1 MSNIKKAI
9 IALSIILVIAVIV
22 LVVILVLNQNNNGN
36 NQQAAVSE
44 EEGIDA
50 YQKETDTTL
59 NRVTNRIDYYTVK
72 DCIGK
77 YYSYY
82 SILLNP
88 GMYYTGVSEEDLNQA
103 QTDNAQAI
111 YDMLDSQ
118 YITEKGI
125 TVDNLETNLKE
136 IEVITPYVTNMYI
149 NHRTDNMDIYVVEG
163 KIKTSITDAGEN
175 YKIILKLDLLNKT
188 FSVMPSEYVEEKY
201 GNFVEGQNLDI
212 EIADSIEKNNNNQ
225 YTYRTITEENYMKDL
240 FAELRNELLYDHEA
254 AYNHLNE
261 EYRSKKFAT
270 LEEFNSLV
278 ASREEEYKTM
288 ALAQYQVVQEDGY
301 TQYVLVDQNGKYYIF
316 NETGVMNYTTMLDTY
331 TVDLPEFIEKYN
343 ESTSAEKAGMNMQK
357 VVDALN
363 NEDYSYI
370 YSKLDDT
377 FKANNFGSVEK
388 FEEYIKNNLYISV
401 NVEYSNYNS
410 SGELHMYDVT
420 FKDKNNEN
428 SEPITKT
435 FIIKLLEGTDFVM
448 SFNV

>member
-1 MSNIKKAI
+1 MAKIKKAI
-9 IALSIILVIAVIV
+9 IALSIILVIAIIV
-22 LVVILVLNQNNNGN
+22 LVIILALNSNNNGN
-36 NQQAAVSE
+36 NQQAAISE
-44 EEGIDA
+44 DEGIDA
-50 YQKETDTTL
+50 YQKETDTVVSK
-59 NRVTNRIDYYTVK
+59 VTNRIDYYTVK
-72 DCIGK
+72 TCIGK
-77 YYSYY
+77 YYADY
-82 SILLNP
+82 SILFNP
-88 GMYYTGVSEEDLNQA
+88 EIYYIGVSEEKLKQE

-118 YITEKGI
+118 YITEKNI
-125 TVDNLETNLKE
+125 TVDNLATNLKE
-136 IEVITPYVTNMYI
+136 IGVITPYVTNMYV
-149 NHRTDNMDIYVVEG
+149 NHRTDNIDIYVVEG
-163 KIKTSITDAGEN
+163 KIKTNITDEGEN

-188 FSVMPSEYVEEKY
+188 FSIMPSEYVEEKY
-201 GNFVEGQNLDI
+201 GNIVEGQNLDI
-212 EIADSIEKNNNNQ
+212 EVANSIDKNNNNQ
-225 YTYRTITEENYMKDL
+225 YIYRTITEEDYMKDL
-240 FAELRNELLYDHEA
+240 FTELKNELLYDHEA

-270 LEEFNSLV
+270 LEEFNNLV

-288 ALAQYQVVQEDGY
+288 SLAQYQVVQEDGY

-377 FKANNFGSVEK
+377 FKTNNFGSVES
-388 FEEYIKNNLYISV
+388 FEGYIKNNLYISV
-401 NVEYSNYNS
+401 DVEYSNYNS

-420 FKDKNNEN
+420 FKDKNNTN

>member
-1 MSNIKKAI
+1 MSKIKKIIIILVVILLIAI
-9 IALSIILVIAVIV
+9 IALAIV
-22 LVVILVLNQNNNGN
+22 LLTNNNGGG
-36 NQQAAVSE
+36 QQVTISE
-44 EEGIDA
+44 DEGIGA
-50 YQKETDTTL
+50 YEKELDTTV
-59 NRVTNRIDYYTVK
+59 NQVTNRIDYYTVK

-88 GMYYTGVSEEDLNQA
+88 EMYYTGVSEEDLNQA

-125 TVDNLETNLKE
+125 TVDNLATNLKE
-136 IEVITPYVTNMYI
+136 IEVITPYVTNMYV

-188 FSVMPSEYVEEKY
+188 FSIMPSEYVEEKY
-201 GNFVEGQNLDI
+201 GNIVEGQSLDI
-212 EIADSIEKNNNNQ
+212 EVADNIEKNNNNQ

-270 LEEFNSLV
+270 LEEFNNLV

-288 ALAQYQVVQEDGY
+288 VLAQYQVVQEDGY

-363 NEDYSYI
+363 NEDYIYI

-377 FKANNFGSVEK
+377 FKANNFGSVEN
-388 FEEYIKNNLYISV
+388 FEEYIKNNLYTSV

-420 FKDKNNEN
+420 FKDKNNTN

-435 FIIKLLEGTDFVM
+435 FIIKLLEGTNFVM